1 MSAIRNRLLVPL
13 LALLGIAG
21 GCTSMKTV
29 DRTSEQSEH
38 QVEVGDTVRIV
49 TRAGQRIE
57 FEVTAIDRDTVTGV
71 RRKKTG
77 RAVTGYEIDPA
88 DRDSPDETL
97 RVPFDDVVTVQV
109 RELDGWKVAVL
120 VGSTVGVLWLIGFLM
135 ATFLV
140 VPTL

>member
-1 MSAIRNRLLVPL
+1 MSARKKWLLVPF
-13 LALLGIAG
+13 LALLGVAG

-29 DRTSEQSEH
+29 DRNSEESER

-57 FEVTAIDRDTVTGV
+57 FEVTEIDRETVTGV

-97 RVPFDDVVTVQV
+97 NVPFDDVATVRV
-109 RELDGWKVAVL
+109 REVDGWKVAVL
-120 VGSTVGVLWLIGFLM
+120 VGSTVGVLWLIGFLA

-140 VPTL
+140 VPTM